1 VCLLLRS
8 TDGLSSISQVVGA
21 ALGIFQQPSADEVA
35 DRGVNLVKVV
45 KQQTRYIVGVDLT
58 FCVRLVDYLGLD
70 LGERH
75 HNERI

>member
-1 VCLLLRS
+1 M
-8 TDGLSSISQVVGA
+8 DGLSSISQVVGV
-21 ALGIFQQPSADEVA
+21 ALGIFQQPSVDEVA

-45 KQQTRYIVGVDLT
+45 KPQTRYIVGVDLT
-58 FCVRLVDYLGLD
+58 FCVRLVDDLGLD